1 MDSGVERNETKFVQL
16 NCVQGTAMA
25 GLVASL
31 GSAMKV
37 HPQHTDMRTN
47 AWLNSR
53 LDGDG

>member
-1 MDSGVERNETKFVQL
+1 
-16 NCVQGTAMA
+16 MA

-37 HPQHTDMRTN
+37 RPRHTDMHTN

-53 LDGDG
+53 LDGYG

>member
-31 GSAMKV
+31 GSALKGFV
-37 HPQHTDMRTN
+37 HGILICVPMP
-47 AWLNSR
+47 
-53 LDGDG
+53 G